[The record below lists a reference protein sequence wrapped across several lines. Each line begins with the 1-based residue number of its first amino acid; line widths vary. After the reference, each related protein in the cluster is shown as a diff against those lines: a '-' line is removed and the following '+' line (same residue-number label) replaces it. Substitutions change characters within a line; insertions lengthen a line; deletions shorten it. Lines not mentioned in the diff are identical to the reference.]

1 MAKATPKNT
10 PSAPTPNTWA
20 SLIFQL
26 YLALVCGFSLIVGVF
41 SAGGLLTSALD
52 LAIPPRIRVA
62 ETRWDETTKT
72 DVARSSAEIEKDRV
86 NQEIS
91 QRENIQR
98 DMAHSLIY
106 LLLGLAVFGF
116 HWRLF
121 MARKA

>member
-1 MAKATPKNT
+1 MAKTAPENT
-10 PSAPTPNTWA
+10 PSTPTPNTWA

-41 SAGGLLTSALD
+41 SAGGLLTGALD
-52 LAIPPRIRVA
+52 LAIPPHIMVA

-72 DVARSSAEIEKDRV
+72 EVARSPAEIEKDRV

-91 QRENIQR
+91 QRQTTTR
-98 DMAHSLIY
+98 DMAHSGIY
-106 LLLGLAVFGF
+106 LLLGLVVFGF